1 MLLVNQS
8 KRTDG
13 QSNLKCRSLAVIRIY
28 CSGRILI
35 RDYVEELKLH
45 DMEVDDEE
53 LGRKVDR

>member
-13 QSNLKCRSLAVIRIY
+13 QSNLKCRSLAVIRI

-53 LGRKVDR
+53 LGRKVDK